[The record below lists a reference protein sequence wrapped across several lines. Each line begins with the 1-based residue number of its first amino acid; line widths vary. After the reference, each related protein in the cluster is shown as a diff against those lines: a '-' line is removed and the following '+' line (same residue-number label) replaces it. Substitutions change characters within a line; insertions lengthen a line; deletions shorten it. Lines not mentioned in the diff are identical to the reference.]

1 MTEVRVADV
10 SNGSCVSLVSAEHEH
25 NLQIDCGKANSSTS
39 TNAFQAWEGFTSYP
53 NHSTE
58 SFLLSHFHL
67 DHYNGLAYGA
77 HKDKR
82 RLFSISRAYFPR
94 IPDFPSLIKQL
105 RNEFY
110 RAVQFLNAVRISFG
124 TGLAEWD
131 FMQMLSRINSTKFV
145 YRSLSTGDIFCN
157 GSDNFL
163 VVWPPRTI
171 PDTLEHKVTKVLERF
186 QEFLDSNEE
195 ISDLYEKIRDR
206 IIVYDDGTIAEDK
219 DTKSVIRFKLKDENP
234 PTSFI
239 KVSNAMKRIA
249 NELSIAF
256 VSVDETNKKADGR
269 IVFFGDLQG
278 KALKIVFDK
287 VFSLRNHYEVCL
299 AAHHG
304 TKIPNSIL
312 QIGRQYFGKAF
323 ASQNKKFFQSPEWTT
338 YTGICSKAISTYKF
352 GSVVDNY

>member
-1 MTEVRVADV
+1 MTEIRVADV
-10 SNGSCVSLVSAEHEH
+10 SNGSCVSLVSDAN
-25 NLQIDCGKANSSTS
+25 NLQIDCGKANSPTS

-131 FMQMLSRINSTKFV
+131 FMQMLSRINSTKFL
-145 YRSLSTGDIFCN
+145 YRSLSNGDIFCN

-163 VVWPPRTI
+163 VVWPPRTV
-171 PDTLEHKVTKVLERF
+171 PDTLEHKVSKVLERF

-206 IIVYDDGTIAEDK
+206 IIVYDDGTIAEDE
-219 DTKSVIRFKLKDENP
+219 DTKSVLKFELKDKSSQPLFNKIFNE
-234 PTSFI
+234 
-239 KVSNAMKRIA
+239 MKEIA

-256 VSVDETNKKADGR
+256 VSVDETKKTADGR

-278 KALKIVFDK
+278 NALKTVFEK
-287 VFSLRNHYEVCL
+287 VFTLRKHYKVCL

-312 QIGRQYFGKAF
+312 QIGRQYFGKVF
-323 ASQNKKFFQSPEWTT
+323 ASQDRRFFGSSEWKT
-338 YTGICSKAISTYKF
+338 YTRICSKAISTYKF
-352 GSVVDNY
+352 GSVVDSY